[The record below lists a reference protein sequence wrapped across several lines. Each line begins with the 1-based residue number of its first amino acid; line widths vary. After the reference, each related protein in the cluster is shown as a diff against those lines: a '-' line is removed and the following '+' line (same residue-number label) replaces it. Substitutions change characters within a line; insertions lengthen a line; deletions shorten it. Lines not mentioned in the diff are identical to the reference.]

1 MVERQQEQGN
11 GQRHVT
17 IYIPTS
23 QAWLKHPLALP
34 VQVLTES
41 MSADS
46 PDIWNIYAWYEHPP
60 DCLRSF
66 PVVAQLYRLLLA
78 LCTHYDLW
86 GALAAR
92 VDNIVAVTVQARSAG
107 RSQAQLPWLPRGRL
121 AGLLVLKLQPA

>member
-1 MVERQQEQGN
+1 
-11 GQRHVT
+11 
-17 IYIPTS
+17 
-23 QAWLKHPLALP
+23 LALP
-34 VQVLTES
+34 VQVLTEL
-41 MSADS
+41 MSEELPSITPWDYDNGGFRDVHS
-46 PDIWNIYAWYEHPP
+46 S
-60 DCLRSF
+60 DCLCSF